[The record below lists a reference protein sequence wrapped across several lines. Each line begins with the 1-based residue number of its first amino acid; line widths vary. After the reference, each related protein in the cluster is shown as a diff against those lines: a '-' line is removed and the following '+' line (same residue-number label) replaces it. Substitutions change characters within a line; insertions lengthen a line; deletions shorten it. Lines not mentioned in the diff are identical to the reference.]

1 MTSTAA
7 KRAVSKVLSNNGYKS
22 PTGGWEKFS
31 LSNGTIKQTFS
42 ELVKTARESGITPY
56 YLSQATNDDDVFGKL
71 RIGISSPSENF
82 NTLTATYAGF
92 KKTLKFPASN
102 KPAEYEIVKD
112 ILFYREECTLWSDEY
127 DFEFCTRYYRA
138 YLSTCISLI
147 DAFINRHILVYK
159 YKNYK
164 VKEIEELEKI
174 INLENKIEVFL
185 KISCNKKLSAINGGV
200 EWKDF
205 KSLKTLRNEIIH
217 INEPSLGYNIAEF
230 AEHLNLVRNGVGGLL
245 LKIRENQNKTTLD
258 FIERLRTAPRVNYKK
273 KSNNGSR

>member
-7 KRAVSKVLSNNGYKS
+7 KKAVSNMLLNNGYNS
-22 PTGGWEKFS
+22 PKGGWDKFT
-31 LSNGTIKQTFS
+31 LSNGAIKKTFS
-42 ELVKTARESGITPY
+42 DLVNTARETGITPY
-56 YLSQATNDDDVFGKL
+56 YLNQTTEKDDVFGDL
-71 RIGISSPSENF
+71 RIGISSPSENL

-92 KKTLKFPASN
+92 EKTLKFPASN

-147 DAFINRHILVYK
+147 DAFINRHILIYK
-159 YKNYK
+159 HTNFK
-164 VKEIEELEKI
+164 VDEIKELEKI
-174 INLENKIEVFL
+174 MNLENKIECFL
-185 KISCNKKLSAINGGV
+185 KISCNKELSTINGGV

-205 KSLKTLRNEIIH
+205 KSLKKLRNEIIH

-245 LKIRENQNKTTLD
+245 LKIREAQNKITLG
-258 FIERLRTAPRVNYKK
+258 FIERLRTAPKVNYKK
-273 KSNNGSR
+273 L

>member
-7 KRAVSKVLSNNGYKS
+7 KKAVAKELMENGFSS
-22 PTGGWEKFS
+22 PNGGWDKFTLKIGES
-31 LSNGTIKQTFS
+31 QRTYS
-42 ELVKTARESGITPY
+42 ELVKTARETGITPF
-56 YLSQATNDDDVFGKL
+56 YLNLSANNDDVFEGL
-71 RIGISSPSENF
+71 RIGISSPSENL

-147 DAFINRHILVYK
+147 DAFINRHILIYK
-159 YKNYK
+159 HSNFK
-164 VKEIEELEKI
+164 VDEVKYLEKT
-174 INLENKIEVFL
+174 INLEEKIELFL
-185 KISCNKKLSAINGGV
+185 KISCNKELSEINGGI

-205 KSLKTLRNEIIH
+205 KSLRKLRNEIIH

-230 AEHLNLVRNGVGGLL
+230 AEHLNYVRNGVGGLL
-245 LKIRENQNKTTLD
+245 LKIRKAQNKTTLA
-258 FIERLRTAPRVNYKK
+258 FIEQLRTAPKVSYKK
-273 KSNNGSR
+273 LK